1 MSRNPQSNPS
11 WAWMPLKPEAYFH
24 IQTQWV
30 LQSAKQFEA
39 VMVEQAR
46 KSIQGSYQQTLTLL
60 GELDQQ
66 VKDKHQAPEH
76 KLCFPFDMLDS
87 LTRSTTNQWR
97 AAIGL
102 GSSRESALREA
113 LRNQEH
119 LLNRTQKQ
127 FNQEKTAIAKA
138 LSEKEAQLEQA
149 KAEADKAAK
158 AKNTAQR
165 SQRKV
170 KAELEASQAENKELQ
185 QELETYKERYDHQ
198 SLQSEQQLAALKA
211 DHEKLIAE
219 TERLRQQLA
228 VKEQQQA

>member
-24 IQTQWV
+24 IQTQWA
-30 LQSAKQFEA
+30 LQSAKQLEA
-39 VMVEQAR
+39 VMVEPAR
-46 KSIQGSYQQTLTLL
+46 KSIQGAYQQTLTLL
-60 GELDQQ
+60 EELDQNLTE
-66 VKDKHQAPEH
+66 KHQAPEH

-97 AAIGL
+97 AVVGL
-102 GSSRESALREA
+102 GSPRESALREA

-127 FNQEKTAIAKA
+127 FSQEKTAIAKA

-149 KAEADKAAK
+149 KAEADKATK

-170 KAELEASQAENKELQ
+170 KAELEASQAENVALK
-185 QELETYKERYDHQ
+185 QELETVKESYDRQ
-198 SLQSEQQLAALKA
+198 SSQSEQQLAALK
-211 DHEKLIAE
+211 DEHEKLLAE
-219 TERLRQQLA
+219 TEHLRQQLA

>member
-24 IQTQWV
+24 IQTQWA

-39 VMVEQAR
+39 VIVEQAR

-60 GELDQQ
+60 GELDQNL
-66 VKDKHQAPEH
+66 KDKNRAPEH
-76 KLCFPFDMLDS
+76 KLCFPFDVLDS

-97 AAIGL
+97 AVVGL
-102 GSSRESALREA
+102 GSSRESALREE

-127 FNQEKTAIAKA
+127 FSQEKTALAEA
-138 LSEKEAQLEQA
+138 LSRKDAQLEQV

-165 SQRKV
+165 SQRKL
-170 KAELEASQAENKELQ
+170 KTELEASQAENAVLK
-185 QELETYKERYDHQ
+185 QELDAIKERCDHQ
-198 SLQSEQQLAALKA
+198 SSQSEQQFAAMKA
-211 DHEKLIAE
+211 ENEKLLAE

-228 VKEQQQA
+228 AKEQQQA